1 MKSLLGNLR
10 APLILMFYGFFLIVI
25 QVVLIRFLVFLS
37 VEWGHS
43 VLIQVLT
50 VILYLGLNIALLYS
64 WYKLTKYVRN
74 RELLR

>member
-25 QVVLIRFLVFLS
+25 QIVLIRFLVFLS

-43 VLIQVLT
+43 ALIQVLT
-50 VILYLGLNIALLYS
+50 VILYLGLNVTLLYS